1 MEIGIF
7 FFYSFGLGSG
17 PFDLGWGPFY
27 GLFYTAEI
35 DLNMDIKN
43 WPVTG
48 HKLALNVNALI

>member
-1 MEIGIF
+1 
-7 FFYSFGLGSG
+7 LGSG